1 MIGTTRLAGS
11 ERGCVE
17 GRLGLEYATVKP
29 EAKKETA
36 KEKQ

>member
-17 GRLGLEYATVKP
+17 GRFGLEYATVKP